1 MAIIPMT
8 SGFSLCPKGVQIFRI
23 YKVDYNEEFGKL
35 VVHLVNAQ
43 GITHQERYSLMGQGG
58 EINEGACNAFSF
70 FAKTALNDFSL
81 EAVDPAMLV
90 DRYIKA
96 EVTHTEMPSNKD
108 PNKTVTFAHLG
119 DKWAADGF
127 DTTPV
132 PKALT
137 LGTESAQATAPA
149 SAPATATAT
158 AAAPT
163 TAGGLDLDALL
174 N

>member
-8 SGFSLCPKGVQIFRI
+8 SGFTVCPEGVHTFRI

-35 VVHLVNAQ
+35 VIHLVNAQ
-43 GITHQERYSLMGQGG
+43 GITVQERYSLMGADGN
-58 EINEGACNAFSF
+58 INEGACNSFSF

-81 EAVDPAMLV
+81 EAVDPVTLV

-96 EVTHTEMPSNKD
+96 EVTHTTQ
-108 PNKTVTFAHLG
+108 PNKNDPTKTITFANLG
-119 DKWAADGF
+119 DKWVADGF

-137 LGTESAQATAPA
+137 LGKENVAPVAQPTAPA
-149 SAPATATAT
+149 
-158 AAAPT
+158 T
-163 TAGGLDLDALL
+163 TDLDLDSLL
-174 N
+174 NG

>member
-8 SGFSLCPKGVQIFRI
+8 SGFALCPKGVQIFRI

-43 GITHQERYSLMGQGG
+43 GITHQERFSLMNGSG

-70 FAKTALNDFSL
+70 FAKTALNDFTL

-96 EVTHTEMPSNKD
+96 DVTHTELPSNKD
-108 PNKTVTFAHLG
+108 PKKMVTFANLG

-127 DTTPV
+127 DTTPA

-137 LGTESAQATAPA
+137 LGKENATPVPAPAPVAQATP
-149 SAPATATAT
+149 APAT
-158 AAAPT
+158 
-163 TAGGLDLDALL
+163 GLDLNALL
-174 N
+174 NG

>member
-8 SGFSLCPKGVQIFRI
+8 SGFTVCPQGVQIFRI

-35 VVHLVNAQ
+35 VVHLVNAK
-43 GITHQERYSLMGQGG
+43 GITHQERYSLMGQDGS
-58 EINEGACNAFSF
+58 INEKACNAFSF
-70 FAKTALNDFSL
+70 FAKTALNDFSI
-81 EAVDPAMLV
+81 EAVDPQMLV

-96 EVTHTEMPSNKD
+96 DVTHTTQPNRND
-108 PNKTVTFAHLG
+108 PTKTVTFANLG

-137 LGTESAQATAPA
+137 LGKETVAPVAPVAPA
-149 SAPATATAT
+149 EPAPAPATT
-158 AAAPT
+158 
-163 TAGGLDLDALL
+163 GLDLNALL
-174 N
+174 NG